1 MTNHI
6 TTGNETGVG

>member
-6 TTGNETGVG
+6 TTGN

>member
-6 TTGNETGVG
+6 TTSN